1 MPEPLFA
8 GLLSLTG
15 LYVVFKLACAAG
27 WHRVVWASR
36 GVDEPDPLPYVSV
49 LIPARDEAETI
60 KACLVSVL
68 ENEYPPDRL
77 EVIVIDDASSDRTAA
92 KARRI
97 ARRYAESVPA
107 GEDSAAEEIATE
119 DLVAEDFSRND
130 HSAGRENPVVRVVR
144 VDHDESSAL
153 NESDAPVRLS
163 RHKSAALR
171 KGLEAST
178 GEVIVTTD
186 ADCVVGPRWIRT
198 LVRRCTDE
206 TPFVSGP
213 LRYDWR
219 EKWFDRY
226 QAVEMSALVAFGGGT
241 IGAGI
246 PTICNGGNVAV
257 RRDLLDAYASDV
269 PLAADEVLLQHVA
282 YDTDARVVFEAHPDA
297 VVETACVDT
306 GREYVE
312 QRTRWAWMGSRY
324 PHAVPVAVS
333 AFEWLTSASFLG
345 LGVASIVFPAWQ
357 PIVMSCFLGKVA
369 ADAALTIPTMRHLG
383 QNELTRTFIP
393 ATLFWTVSVTVMG
406 LLGTFGTVYWKG
418 RRVKR

>member
-1 MPEPLFA
+1 MPDPLFA
-8 GLLSLTG
+8 GLVSLTG
-15 LYVVFKLACAAG
+15 LYVVFKLACAVG
-27 WHRVVWASR
+27 WHRVVRSSR
-36 GVDEPDPLPYVSV
+36 GVDEPDPLPRVSV

-60 KACLVSVL
+60 EACLSSVL
-68 ENEYPPDRL
+68 ENEYPPGRL
-77 EVIVIDDASSDRTAA
+77 EVIVIDDASSDRTAT

-97 ARRYAESVPA
+97 ARRVAEAVPA
-107 GEDSAAEEIATE
+107 GD
-119 DLVAEDFSRND
+119 DLPAND
-130 HSAGRENPVVRVVR
+130 LDRDEPSTDREHPIVRVIQVG
-144 VDHDESSAL
+144 DDTDSDELRAPG
-153 NESDAPVRLS
+153 ERDAPVRLS

-171 KGLEAST
+171 RGLEAST

-186 ADCVVGPRWIRT
+186 ADCIVGPRWIRT

-257 RRDLLDAYASDV
+257 RRSLLDRYASDV

-282 YDTDARVVFEAHPDA
+282 YDTDADVVFEAHPDA

-306 GREYVE
+306 GREYRE

-324 PHAVPVAVS
+324 PHAVPVAAS
-333 AFEWLTSASFLG
+333 AFEWITSASFVG
-345 LGVASIVFPAWQ
+345 LAAASVVVPTWQ
-357 PIVMSCFLGKVA
+357 PVVMSCFLAKVA
-369 ADAALTIPTMRHLG
+369 VDAALTVPAMRHLG

-418 RRVKR
+418 RRVGG

>member
-1 MPEPLFA
+1 MPDLLFA
-8 GLLSLTG
+8 GLLALTG
-15 LYVVFKLACAAG
+15 LYVVFKLTCAAG
-27 WHRVVWASR
+27 WHRVVRSSR
-36 GVDEPDPLPYVSV
+36 GEAGPDPLPRVSI
-49 LIPARDEAETI
+49 LIPARDEAKTI
-60 KACLVSVL
+60 EACLSSIL
-68 ENEYPPDRL
+68 DNAYPPERL

-92 KARRI
+92 KAQRI
-97 ARRYAESVPA
+97 ARRCAEAVPA
-107 GEDSAAEEIATE
+107 GDDLSADNLSADDRPA
-119 DLVAEDFSRND
+119 DRHHPLVRIIQVN
-130 HSAGRENPVVRVVR
+130 
-144 VDHDESSAL
+144 HDDTDASGEGGAPIRL
-153 NESDAPVRLS
+153 N

-171 KGLEAST
+171 RGLEAST

-246 PTICNGGNVAV
+246 PSICNGGNVAV
-257 RRDLLDAYASDV
+257 RRSLLDRYASDV

-282 YDTDARVVFEAHPDA
+282 YDTDADVVFEAHPDA
-297 VVETACVDT
+297 IVETACVDT
-306 GREYVE
+306 GRAYLE

-324 PHAVPVAVS
+324 PHVVPVAVS
-333 AFEWLTSASFLG
+333 AFEWITNASFLG
-345 LGVASIVFPAWQ
+345 LALASVVFPAWQ
-357 PIVMSCFLGKVA
+357 PIMMSCFLAKVA
-369 ADAALTIPTMRHLG
+369 ADAALTIPAMRHLG

-393 ATLFWTVSVTVMG
+393 ATLFWTVSATVMG
-406 LLGTFGTVYWKG
+406 ILGTFGTVYWKG
-418 RRVKR
+418 RRVRG